1 MKRRTVARGRWRM
14 EVAAYDLEGSDCDD
28 AVPPVVFDGTGAG
41 DKAAA
46 AGDAAVAVAASDEAE
61 VLPASFDFSA
71 QAAHQV
77 ARGGS
82 CR

>member
-1 MKRRTVARGRWRM
+1 M
-14 EVAAYDLEGSDCDD
+14 EGADYDD
-28 AVPPVVFDGTGAG
+28 AVPPVDCDGTGG

-46 AGDAAVAVAASDEAE
+46 AGDATVAVAASDEAE
-61 VLPASFDFSA
+61 VLPASFDFLA
-71 QAAHQV
+71 REAHQV